1 MFQFQCEFADA
12 DEWHPAT
19 NVDKMSRGIPLTDQV
34 SSNRE
39 REIINFN
46 FPNCQDRSPWLLSLH
61 DLLASWCKDT
71 SLQAVN
77 GVLACSA
84 LKRSYRDTLS
94 GRKRLKEKASGDT
107 NIKRCVFVL
116 LGVSES
122 ELVRRVGSRKDHFM
136 PTSLIRSQ
144 LETLEVPNGEE
155 ELTVTVETDNLGI
168 DEIVMKIIDKLKHMK
183 IIN

>member
-1 MFQFQCEFADA
+1 M
-12 DEWHPAT
+12 
-19 NVDKMSRGIPLTDQV
+19 
-34 SSNRE
+34 
-39 REIINFN
+39 
-46 FPNCQDRSPWLLSLH
+46 
-61 DLLASWCKDT
+61 
-71 SLQAVN
+71 
-77 GVLACSA
+77 
-84 LKRSYRDTLS
+84 S
-94 GRKRLKEKASGDT
+94 GRKGLKERADGDA

-122 ELVRRVGSRKDHFM
+122 ELVQRVGSREGHFM

-155 ELTVTVETDNLGI
+155 ELTVTVETDNLGV